1 MKYILTKKALML
13 DLYAAFLCAKQ
24 HKSNKPYV
32 KTFEKNLMKNLES
45 LADDLLA
52 RRYKPE
58 PSSCFIVERPMKREV
73 FAAQFRDRVVHHLYY
88 NYTHVLFEHTFI
100 ADSYSCIPGRG
111 THYGIERLRHHILSE
126 SRNYQRKCYVMSL
139 DVRGYFMHIKREFL
153 LDIATKT
160 IEKMRSHR
168 VCVDTKQTWGEYLDI
183 DFVLWLTKEI
193 IMLDP
198 TKKCRVVGKK
208 EDWNGLDRNKSLFW
222 TNEGCGLPIGNL
234 TSQLFSNVYLNVYDQ
249 FVKRVLKFKHFGRY
263 VDDSYIVCHDKKK
276 LLESVQKIREFQ
288 KETLEVNL
296 HMGKLQIREVG
307 IGAEFLGAFIKPYRS
322 YISNAT
328 LYRTKVSMSKL
339 NLDDKESTY
348 RSINSFL
355 GTLGHYSSYNIRCN
369 LFMNK
374 KMLSVASFEKGLLKM
389 NKPFNIN
396 NFNSN

>member
-1 MKYILTKKALML
+1 M
-13 DLYAAFLCAKQ
+13 
-24 HKSNKPYV
+24 
-32 KTFEKNLMKNLES
+32 
-45 LADDLLA
+45 
-52 RRYKPE
+52 
-58 PSSCFIVERPMKREV
+58 
-73 FAAQFRDRVVHHLYY
+73 
-88 NYTHVLFEHTFI
+88 
-100 ADSYSCIPGRG
+100 SY
-111 THYGIERLRHHILSE
+111 
-126 SRNYQRKCYVMSL
+126 
-139 DVRGYFMHIKREFL
+139 
-153 LDIATKT
+153 
-160 IEKMRSHR
+160 HR
-168 VCVDTKQTWGEYLDI
+168 VNIDTLQNWDECLDM

-193 IMLDP
+193 ITLDP
-198 TKKCRVVGKK
+198 TQKCRMVGKK
-208 EDWNGLDRNKSLFW
+208 EDWDDLDRNKSLFW
-222 TNEGCGLPIGNL
+222 TTEGCGLPIGNL

-249 FVKRVLKFKHFGRY
+249 FVKQELKFKHYGRY

-276 LLESVQKIREFQ
+276 LLDSVPKIREFL
-288 KETLEVNL
+288 KENLRLNL
-296 HMGKLQIREVG
+296 HMGKLQIREIG

-339 NLDDKESTY
+339 NFDDKESTY

>member
-1 MKYILTKKALML
+1 
-13 DLYAAFLCAKQ
+13 
-24 HKSNKPYV
+24 
-32 KTFEKNLMKNLES
+32 
-45 LADDLLA
+45 
-52 RRYKPE
+52 
-58 PSSCFIVERPMKREV
+58 
-73 FAAQFRDRVVHHLYY
+73 
-88 NYTHVLFEHTFI
+88 
-100 ADSYSCIPGRG
+100 
-111 THYGIERLRHHILSE
+111 
-126 SRNYQRKCYVMSL
+126 
-139 DVRGYFMHIKREFL
+139 
-153 LDIATKT
+153 
-160 IEKMRSHR
+160 MRSHR

-208 EDWNGLDRNKSLFW
+208 EDWDGLDRNKSLFW

-276 LLESVQKIREFQ
+276 LLESVPKIREFLS
-288 KETLEVNL
+288 EALEVNL

-307 IGAEFLGAFIKPYRS
+307 IGAGFLGAFIKPFRS

-339 NLDDKESTY
+339 DFDDVESTY

-355 GTLGHYSSYNIRCN
+355 GTLGHYSSYNIRCS
-369 LFMNK
+369 LFLNE
-374 KMLSVASFEKGLLKM
+374 KMLKVAPFEKGLLKM
-389 NKPFNIN
+389 DKPFILTI
-396 NFNSN
+396 